1 MELTAFFFSFVAG
14 VLSTLSP
21 CVLPILPIIISS
33 ALQYSRKGLLAL
45 IIGISLSF
53 AITGSLIS
61 YAAMAWDFDIGI
73 IKTISASLLLGF
85 GLIILI
91 DPLNQKF
98 TQIASRLMSGG
109 NNKVATYEAT
119 GVSGQFI
126 LGLLLGFVWTPCV
139 GPTLGAAISLA
150 IQGDSLPIVFAIML
164 VFGLG
169 AGVPLLVFGSL
180 SGKMINREK
189 LSGHVNIIKK
199 VLGVFLVLI
208 ALMILLG
215 YDRYVETILV
225 ELMPDWLTDLTT
237 SM

>member
-1 MELTAFFFSFVAG
+1 MEITAFFFSFVAG

-33 ALQYSRKGLLAL
+33 ALQHSRQGLIAL

-61 YAAMAWDFDIGI
+61 YAAMAWEFDISI
-73 IKTISASLLLGF
+73 IKTISASLLLTF

-91 DPLNQKF
+91 DPLNVKF

-109 NNKVATYEAT
+109 TNKVATYEAT
-119 GVSGQFI
+119 GTSGQFI

-150 IQGDSLPIVFAIML
+150 IQGDSLPIVFGIML
-164 VFGLG
+164 VFGAG
-169 AGVPLLVFGSL
+169 AGVPLLVLGSL
-180 SGKMINREK
+180 SGKIINREK
-189 LSGHVNIIKK
+189 LGNNVNVMKK
-199 VLGVFLVLI
+199 VLGVFLILI
-208 ALMILLG
+208 ALTILLG
-215 YDRYVETILV
+215 YDRHLETLLV

-237 SM
+237 SI

>member
-1 MELTAFFFSFVAG
+1 MEFTAFFFSFVAG

-33 ALQYSRKGLLAL
+33 ALQHSRKGLLAL
-45 IIGISLSF
+45 IMGISLSF
-53 AITGSLIS
+53 AVTGSLIS
-61 YAAMAWDFDIGI
+61 FAAISWDFDITI
-73 IKTISASLLLGF
+73 IKTLSASLLLIF

-98 TQIASRLMSGG
+98 TQVTSKLMSRG
-109 NNKVATYEAT
+109 NSKVATYEAN
-119 GVSGQFI
+119 GVRGQFI

-150 IQGDSLPIVFAIML
+150 IEGDSLAYVFSIML

-169 AGVPLLVFGSL
+169 AGLPLLALGSL
-180 SGKMINREK
+180 SGKIINREK
-189 LSGHVNIIKK
+189 LGQYVNSIKK

-208 ALMILLG
+208 ALTILLG
-215 YDRYVETILV
+215 YDRHLETLLV

-237 SM
+237 SL

>member
-1 MELTAFFFSFVAG
+1 MEISAFFFSFVAG

-33 ALQYSRKGLLAL
+33 ALQQSKNGLLAL
-45 IIGISLSF
+45 ILGISLSF
-53 AITGSLIS
+53 AVTGSLIS
-61 YAAMAWDFDIGI
+61 FAAIAWDFDISV
-73 IKTISASLLLGF
+73 IKTISAVILLTF

-98 TQIASRLMSGG
+98 TQLASRLMSRG

-126 LGLLLGFVWTPCV
+126 LGALLGFVWTPCV

-164 VFGLG
+164 IFGLG
-169 AGVPLLVFGSL
+169 AGV
-180 SGKMINREK
+180 
-189 LSGHVNIIKK
+189 H
-199 VLGVFLVLI
+199 
-208 ALMILLG
+208 
-215 YDRYVETILV
+215 
-225 ELMPDWLTDLTT
+225 
-237 SM
+237 

>member
-1 MELTAFFFSFVAG
+1 MELTAFFFSFTAG

-33 ALQYSRKGLLAL
+33 ALQHSRKGLVAL
-45 IIGISLSF
+45 IVGISLSF
-53 AITGSLIS
+53 ALTGSLIS
-61 YAAMAWDFDIGI
+61 FAAISWDFDISI
-73 IKTISASLLLGF
+73 IKTISASLLLTF

-98 TQIASRLMSGG
+98 TQIASQLMSRG

-119 GVSGQFI
+119 GTSGQFI

-150 IQGDSLPIVFAIML
+150 IQGDSLPYVFAIML

-169 AGVPLLVFGSL
+169 AGVPLLVLGSL
-180 SGKMINREK
+180 SGKIINREK
-189 LSGHVNIIKK
+189 LNKHVNSMKK
-199 VLGVFLVLI
+199 LLGLLLVLI
-208 ALMILLG
+208 ALTILLG
-215 YDRYVETILV
+215 YDRLLETFLV

-237 SM
+237 SL

>member
-1 MELTAFFFSFVAG
+1 MEFTAFFFSFVAG

-33 ALQYSRKGLLAL
+33 ALQHSRKGLLAL
-45 IIGISLSF
+45 IMGISLSF
-53 AITGSLIS
+53 AVTGSLIS
-61 YAAMAWDFDIGI
+61 FAAISWDFDITI
-73 IKTISASLLLGF
+73 IKTLSASLLLIF

-98 TQIASRLMSGG
+98 TQVTSKLMSRG
-109 NNKVATYEAT
+109 NSKVATYEAN

-150 IQGDSLPIVFAIML
+150 IEGDSLAYVFSIML

-169 AGVPLLVFGSL
+169 AGLPLLALGSL
-180 SGKMINREK
+180 SGKIINREK
-189 LSGHVNIIKK
+189 PGQYVNSMKK

-208 ALMILLG
+208 ALTILLG
-215 YDRYVETILV
+215 YDRHLETLLV

-237 SM
+237 SL

>member
-1 MELTAFFFSFVAG
+1 MEITAFFFSFAAG

-33 ALQYSRKGLLAL
+33 ALQHSRKGLAAL
-45 IIGISLSF
+45 ILGISLSF

-61 YAAMAWDFDIGI
+61 YAAMAWDFDISI
-73 IKTISASLLLGF
+73 IKTVSASLLLTF

-98 TQIASRLMSGG
+98 TELMSQLMSRG
-109 NNKVATYEAT
+109 NSKVATYEANGT
-119 GVSGQFI
+119 SGQFI

-169 AGVPLLVFGSL
+169 AGLPLLIFGSL
-180 SGKMINREK
+180 SGKIINREK
-189 LSGHVNIIKK
+189 LNKHVHIMKK
-199 VLGVFLVLI
+199 VLGAFLILI
-208 ALMILLG
+208 ALTILLG
-215 YDRYVETILV
+215 YDRQLETILV
-225 ELMPDWLTDLTT
+225 EMMPDWLTALTT
-237 SM
+237 SI

>member
-1 MELTAFFFSFVAG
+1 MEITAFFFSFAAG

-33 ALQYSRKGLLAL
+33 ALQHSRKGLAAL
-45 IIGISLSF
+45 ILGISLSF

-61 YAAMAWDFDIGI
+61 YAAMAWDFDISI
-73 IKTISASLLLGF
+73 IKTISASLLLTF

-98 TQIASRLMSGG
+98 TELMSQLMSRG
-109 NNKVATYEAT
+109 NSKVATYEADGT
-119 GVSGQFI
+119 SGQFI

-169 AGVPLLVFGSL
+169 AGLPLLIFGNL
-180 SGKMINREK
+180 SGKIINREK
-189 LSGHVNIIKK
+189 LNKHVNIMKK
-199 VLGVFLVLI
+199 ILGVFLILI
-208 ALMILLG
+208 ALTILLG
-215 YDRYVETILV
+215 YDRHLETILV
-225 ELMPDWLTDLTT
+225 EMMPDWLTALTT
-237 SM
+237 SI

>member
-1 MELTAFFFSFVAG
+1 MEITAFFFSFVAG

-33 ALQYSRKGLLAL
+33 ALQHSRQGLIAL

-61 YAAMAWDFDIGI
+61 YAAMAWEFDISI
-73 IKTISASLLLGF
+73 IKTISASLLLTF

-91 DPLNQKF
+91 DPLNVKF

-109 NNKVATYEAT
+109 TNKVATYEAT
-119 GVSGQFI
+119 GTSGQFI

-150 IQGDSLPIVFAIML
+150 IQGDSLPIVFGIML
-164 VFGLG
+164 VFGAG
-169 AGVPLLVFGSL
+169 AGVPLLVLGSL
-180 SGKMINREK
+180 SGKIINREK
-189 LSGHVNIIKK
+189 LGNNVNVMKK

-208 ALMILLG
+208 ALTILFG
-215 YDRYVETILV
+215 YDRYLETLLV

-237 SM
+237 SI

>member
-1 MELTAFFFSFVAG
+1 MEITAFFFSFAAG

-33 ALQYSRKGLLAL
+33 ALQHSRKGLAAL

-61 YAAMAWDFDIGI
+61 YAAMAWDFDINI
-73 IKTISASLLLGF
+73 IKNVSATLLLTF

-91 DPLNQKF
+91 DPLNRKF
-98 TQIASRLMSGG
+98 TEVMSRLMNRG
-109 NNKVATYEAT
+109 NTKIATYEADGT
-119 GVSGQFI
+119 SGQFI

-169 AGVPLLVFGSL
+169 AGLPLLIFGSL
-180 SGKMINREK
+180 SGKIINREK
-189 LSGHVNIIKK
+189 LNKHVNIMKK
-199 VLGVFLVLI
+199 ILGAFLILI
-208 ALMILLG
+208 ALTILLG
-215 YDRYVETILV
+215 YDRHLETILV
-225 ELMPDWLTDLTT
+225 EMMPDWLTALTT
-237 SM
+237 SI

>member
-1 MELTAFFFSFVAG
+1 MEITAFFFSFVAG

-33 ALQYSRKGLLAL
+33 ALQHSRQGLIAL

-61 YAAMAWDFDIGI
+61 YAAMAWEFDISI
-73 IKTISASLLLGF
+73 IKTISASLLLTF

-91 DPLNQKF
+91 DPLNVRF
-98 TQIASRLMSGG
+98 TQIASRLMSDGT
-109 NNKVATYEAT
+109 NKVATYEAT
-119 GVSGQFI
+119 GTSGQFI

-150 IQGDSLPIVFAIML
+150 IQGDSLPIVFGIML
-164 VFGLG
+164 VFGAG
-169 AGVPLLVFGSL
+169 AGMPLLVLGSL
-180 SGKMINREK
+180 SGKIINREK
-189 LSGHVNIIKK
+189 LGNNVNVMKK
-199 VLGVFLVLI
+199 VLGVFLILI
-208 ALMILLG
+208 ALTILLG
-215 YDRYVETILV
+215 YDRHLETLLV

-237 SM
+237 SI

>member
-1 MELTAFFFSFVAG
+1 MEFTAFFFSFVAG

-33 ALQYSRKGLLAL
+33 ALQHSRKGLLAL
-45 IIGISLSF
+45 IMGISLSF
-53 AITGSLIS
+53 AVTGSLIS
-61 YAAMAWDFDIGI
+61 FAAISWDFDITI
-73 IKTISASLLLGF
+73 IKTLSASLLLIF

-98 TQIASRLMSGG
+98 TQVTSKLMSRG
-109 NNKVATYEAT
+109 NSKVATYEAN

-150 IQGDSLPIVFAIML
+150 IEGDSLAYVFSIML

-169 AGVPLLVFGSL
+169 AGLPLLALGSL
-180 SGKMINREK
+180 SGKIINREK
-189 LSGHVNIIKK
+189 LGQYVNSMKK

-208 ALMILLG
+208 ALTILLG
-215 YDRYVETILV
+215 YDRHLETLLV

-237 SM
+237 SL

>member
-1 MELTAFFFSFVAG
+1 MEFTAFFFSFIAG

-33 ALQYSRKGLLAL
+33 ALQHSRQGLIAL

-61 YAAMAWDFDIGI
+61 YAAMAWEFDIGI
-73 IKTISASLLLGF
+73 IKTVSASLLLTF

-91 DPLNQKF
+91 DPLNVKF

-119 GVSGQFI
+119 GTSGQFI

-150 IQGDSLPIVFAIML
+150 IQGDSLPIVFGIML
-164 VFGLG
+164 VFGAG
-169 AGVPLLVFGSL
+169 AGVPLLILGSL
-180 SGKMINREK
+180 SGKIINREK
-189 LSGHVNIIKK
+189 LNNNVNVMKK
-199 VLGVFLVLI
+199 ILGVFLILI
-208 ALMILLG
+208 ALTILLG
-215 YDRYVETILV
+215 YDRHLETLLV

-237 SM
+237 SI

>member
-1 MELTAFFFSFVAG
+1 MEITAFFFSFAAG

-33 ALQYSRKGLLAL
+33 ALQHSRKGLVAL

-61 YAAMAWDFDIGI
+61 YAAMAWDFDISV
-73 IKTISASLLLGF
+73 IKTISATLLLTF

-98 TQIASRLMSGG
+98 TELMSRLMSRG
-109 NNKVATYEAT
+109 NSKVATYEANGT
-119 GVSGQFI
+119 SGQFI

-169 AGVPLLVFGSL
+169 AGLPLLILGSL

-189 LSGHVNIIKK
+189 LHKHVHVMKK
-199 VLGVFLVLI
+199 VLGAFLVLI
-208 ALMILLG
+208 ALTILLG
-215 YDRYVETILV
+215 YDRQLETILV
-225 ELMPDWLTDLTT
+225 EMMPDWLTALTT
-237 SM
+237 SI

>member
-1 MELTAFFFSFVAG
+1 MEITAFFFSFVAG

-33 ALQYSRKGLLAL
+33 ALQHSRQGLIAL

-61 YAAMAWDFDIGI
+61 YAAMAWEFDISI
-73 IKTISASLLLGF
+73 IKTVSASLLLTF

-91 DPLNQKF
+91 DPLNVKF

-109 NNKVATYEAT
+109 TNKVATYEAT
-119 GVSGQFI
+119 GTSGQFI

-150 IQGDSLPIVFAIML
+150 IQGDSLPIVFGIML
-164 VFGLG
+164 VFGAG
-169 AGVPLLVFGSL
+169 AGVPLLVLGSL
-180 SGKMINREK
+180 SGKIINREK
-189 LSGHVNIIKK
+189 LGNNVNVMKK
-199 VLGVFLVLI
+199 VLGVFLILI
-208 ALMILLG
+208 ALTILLG
-215 YDRYVETILV
+215 YDRHLETLLV

-237 SM
+237 SI

>member
-1 MELTAFFFSFVAG
+1 MEFTAFFFSFIAG

-33 ALQYSRKGLLAL
+33 ALQHSRQGLIAL

-61 YAAMAWDFDIGI
+61 YAAMAWEFDIGI
-73 IKTISASLLLGF
+73 IKTVSASLLLTF

-91 DPLNQKF
+91 DPLNVKF
-98 TQIASRLMSGG
+98 TQIASRVMSGG

-119 GVSGQFI
+119 GTSGQFI

-150 IQGDSLPIVFAIML
+150 IQGDSLPIVFGIML
-164 VFGLG
+164 VFGAG
-169 AGVPLLVFGSL
+169 AGVPLLILGSL
-180 SGKMINREK
+180 SGKIINREK
-189 LSGHVNIIKK
+189 LNNNVNVMKK
-199 VLGVFLVLI
+199 ILGVFLILI
-208 ALMILLG
+208 ALTILLG
-215 YDRYVETILV
+215 YDRHLETLLV

-237 SM
+237 SI

>member
-1 MELTAFFFSFVAG
+1 MEISAFFFSFVAG

-33 ALQYSRKGLLAL
+33 ALQQSKNGLLAL
-45 IIGISLSF
+45 ILGISLSF
-53 AITGSLIS
+53 AVTGSLIS
-61 YAAMAWDFDIGI
+61 FAAIAWDFDISV
-73 IKTISASLLLGF
+73 IKTISAVLLLTF

-98 TQIASRLMSGG
+98 TQIASRLMSRG

-126 LGLLLGFVWTPCV
+126 LGALLGFVWTPCV

-164 VFGLG
+164 IFGLG
-169 AGVPLLVFGSL
+169 AGVPLLVLGSV
-180 SGKMINREK
+180 SGKLINRDK
-189 LSGHVNIIKK
+189 LNKHVNLTKK
-199 VLGVFLVLI
+199 LLGVFLVLI
-208 ALMILLG
+208 AMTILLG
-215 YDRYVETILV
+215 YDRYLETLLV

-237 SM
+237 SI

>member
-1 MELTAFFFSFVAG
+1 VELTAFFFSFIAG

-33 ALQYSRKGLLAL
+33 ALEHNRKGLIAL
-45 IIGISLSF
+45 IVGISLSF

-61 YAAMAWDFDIGI
+61 YAAVAWDFDIGI
-73 IKTISASLLLGF
+73 IKTISASLLLMF
-85 GLIILI
+85 GAIILI

-98 TQIASRLMSGG
+98 TQLPSQLMSRG
-109 NNKVATYEAT
+109 NNKVATYEAS
-119 GVSGQFI
+119 GVSGQLI

-164 VFGLG
+164 VFGAG
-169 AGVPLLVFGSL
+169 AGVPLLLIGSV
-180 SGKMINREK
+180 SGKIINREK
-189 LSGHVNIIKK
+189 LSRHVDITKK
-199 VLGVFLVLI
+199 ILGVFLILI
-208 ALMILLG
+208 AMTILLG
-215 YDRYVETILV
+215 YDRYLETILV

-237 SM
+237 SL

>member
-1 MELTAFFFSFVAG
+1 MELTAFFFSFIAG

-33 ALQYSRKGLLAL
+33 ALQHSRRGLIAL
-45 IIGISLSF
+45 ILGISLSF
-53 AITGSLIS
+53 AVTGSLIS
-61 YAAMAWDFDIGI
+61 FAAIAWDFDISV
-73 IKTISASLLLGF
+73 IKTISASLLLTF

-98 TQIASRLMSGG
+98 TQLASQLMSRG

-119 GVSGQFI
+119 GTSGQFI

-150 IQGDSLPIVFAIML
+150 IQGDSLPVVFSIML
-164 VFGLG
+164 IFGLG
-169 AGVPLLVFGSL
+169 AGVPLLALGAL
-180 SGKMINREK
+180 SGKIINRNK
-189 LSGHVNIIKK
+189 LNAHVGTMKK
-199 VLGVFLVLI
+199 VLGVFLILI
-208 ALMILLG
+208 AVTILLG
-215 YDRYVETILV
+215 YDRHLETILV

-237 SM
+237 SI